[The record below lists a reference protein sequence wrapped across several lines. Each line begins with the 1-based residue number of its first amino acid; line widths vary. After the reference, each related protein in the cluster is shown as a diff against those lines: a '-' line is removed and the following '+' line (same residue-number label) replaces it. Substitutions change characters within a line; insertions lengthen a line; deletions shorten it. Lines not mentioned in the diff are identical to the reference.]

1 LLVVYEWVS
10 RNPPGGGVTQSSV
23 MLLKRKPLEMTIITV
38 LLAMIFLVLLY
49 FTGFFHWLSEA
60 LAEFGEWLIKA
71 ISVLAICLG
80 LYFFGLD
87 LIQLALVILTA
98 VFSFCVAV
106 FFGFWTFVVAEW
118 ELFLSFITTMAVI
131 WLVKFYFFEKKEHS
145 E

>member
-1 LLVVYEWVS
+1 
-10 RNPPGGGVTQSSV
+10 
-23 MLLKRKPLEMTIITV
+23 MTIITV
-38 LLAMIFLVLLY
+38 LLAMIFQVLLY
-49 FTGFFHWLSEA
+49 FTGFFHWLGEA

-106 FFGFWTFVVAEW
+106 FFLASGH
-118 ELFLSFITTMAVI
+118 LL
-131 WLVKFYFFEKKEHS
+131 
-145 E
+145 